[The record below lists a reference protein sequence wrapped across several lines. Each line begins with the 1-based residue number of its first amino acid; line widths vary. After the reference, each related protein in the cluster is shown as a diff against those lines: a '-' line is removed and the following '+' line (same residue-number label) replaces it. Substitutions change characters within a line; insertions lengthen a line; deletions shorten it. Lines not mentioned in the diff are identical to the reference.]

1 MVNLQSE
8 FMDFHN
14 TIKLDIENATLR
26 EKRDILLKKLKE
38 KISEDAASYT
48 SFNQGSYAMGTGI
61 KPDDGDYDID
71 VGLKFDIDHND
82 YSDPIEV
89 KKWVKDAL
97 DGHTKKVVIRRSCVT
112 VTYQEDGE
120 DAYHVDFAVYAA
132 NNPNGKLYIAKG
144 KENSKPENRYW
155 EESDPQE
162 LIDLINSVFDDADD
176 RMQFKRVIRYSKKWK
191 NQHFDLAGNSAPT
204 GIAITALAY
213 NLFQPEYTM
222 DSFSGKRQYDD
233 FTAYKK
239 FMEAIKNTFSYQWDS
254 ESQTWYYAISQTL
267 PVAPGNNLFEKM
279 TPKQQNS
286 FHDKVVTVIS
296 KLEEAEKKKKRSDAC
311 KIMAE
316 IFGNDFPVTVEKSYV
331 GTSESA

>member
-8 FMDFHN
+8 FIDFHN
-14 TIKLDIENATLR
+14 AIKLDIENSTLR
-26 EKRDILLKKLKE
+26 EKRDILLGKLKE

-48 SFNQGSYAMGTGI
+48 FFNQGSYAMGTGI

-71 VGLKFDIDHND
+71 VGLKFDIDFND
-82 YSDPIEV
+82 YSDPIIV

-132 NNPNGKLYIAKG
+132 NNPDGKLYIAKG

-162 LIDLINSVFDDADD
+162 LIDLINNVFEDADD
-176 RMQFKRVIRYSKKWK
+176 KKQFKRVIRYSKKWK
-191 NQHFDLAGNSAPT
+191 NQKFDLTGNSAPT
-204 GIAITALAY
+204 GIALTALAY
-213 NLFQPEYTM
+213 NHFQPEYTV
-222 DSFSGKRQYDD
+222 DLFSGKRQYDD
-233 FTAYKK
+233 FTAFKK
-239 FMEAIKNTFSYQWDS
+239 FMNAIRCSFSLQWDD
-254 ESQTWYYAISQTL
+254 ESQTWYYAIRQAL
-267 PVAPGNNLFEKM
+267 PVAPGNDLFEKM
-279 TPKQQNS
+279 TPKQQDS

-296 KLEEAEKKKKRSDAC
+296 KLEEAEKKAKKSDAC
-311 KIMAE
+311 KIMSD